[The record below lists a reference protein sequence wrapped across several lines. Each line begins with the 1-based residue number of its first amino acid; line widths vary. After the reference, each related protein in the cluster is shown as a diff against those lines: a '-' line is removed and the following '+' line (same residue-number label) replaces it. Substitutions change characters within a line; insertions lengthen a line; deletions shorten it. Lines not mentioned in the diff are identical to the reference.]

1 MICDL
6 DLTPVSGATDPEQC
20 LRQLNPVNG
29 KGSLPL
35 VKGSSGRGKID
46 MKPPKKGNGCFR
58 WEQVFLF
65 NFGVIDSPFQP

>member
-6 DLTPVSGATDPEQC
+6 DLTPVSGATDPEQYF
-20 LRQLNPVNG
+20 RQLNPVNG

-46 MKPPKKGNGCFR
+46 MKPPKKEMDASDGNRCSFSIL
-58 WEQVFLF
+58 E
-65 NFGVIDSPFQP
+65 